1 MIEAAPSAAHSPR
14 QQIPGRRLT
23 PHGPQEENHPAA
35 GSRSQHLLSLC
46 PQPRSAGGDAPPLNP
61 SVVNVPIQRTQIAID
76 NAADAIDGGQGA
88 TAAGPLR
95 ASRRY
100 LIRSYNGAKYL
111 IANQPAPPVDDAK
124 VSSRKYV
131 KLARRFIR
139 ASRRGSSSRWISA
152 RASQEFAGPVFADAA
167 TAVFNVFSSQY
178 SAATASVGMLPDVT
192 GNLLNRVKTTTNTA
206 IVLRNRLVKIVAA
219 AAPPAPPEDAKVRAR
234 ASQEEEGEVTT
245 FDLVMPSVSVL
256 LGDEIQQMQATIQ
269 DTSVPAA
276 SKAVLTNALAADQQI
291 KTRVDTLWPPVAE
304 D

>member
-1 MIEAAPSAAHSPR
+1 MVLKKRTTMPLALAASIALA
-14 QQIPGRRLT
+14 L
-23 PHGPQEENHPAA
+23 PAA
-35 GSRSQHLLSLC
+35 AN
-46 PQPRSAGGDAPPLNP
+46 AGGDAPPVNP
-61 SVVNVPIQRTQIAID
+61 SIVNVPIMRTQTAID

-100 LIRSYNGAKYL
+100 LIRSYKGAKYL

-139 ASRRGSSSRWISA
+139 ASRRGSSSRWIRA

-167 TAVFNVFSSQY
+167 TAVFSVFGSQY
-178 SAATASVGMLPDVT
+178 SAATASVGMLPDVQ
-192 GNLLNRVKTTTNTA
+192 GNLLTRVKTSMNTA

-234 ASQEEEGEVTT
+234 ASQEEGEVTT
-245 FDLVMPSVSVL
+245 FDLVMPSVSDL
-256 LGDEIQQMQATIQ
+256 LADEIQQMQATTQ

-276 SKAVLTNALAADQQI
+276 SRAVLANALAADQQI
-291 KTRVDTLWPPVAE
+291 KLRVDTLWPPVV
-304 D
+304 DD

>member
-1 MIEAAPSAAHSPR
+1 MVLKKRTTLPLALAASIALA
-14 QQIPGRRLT
+14 L
-23 PHGPQEENHPAA
+23 PAA
-35 GSRSQHLLSLC
+35 AN
-46 PQPRSAGGDAPPLNP
+46 AGGDAPPLNP

-124 VSSRKYV
+124 VSYRKYV

-139 ASRRGSSSRWISA
+139 ASRRGSSSQWISA
-152 RASQEFAGPVFADAA
+152 RTSQFVGPVFADAA

-178 SAATASVGMLPDVT
+178 SAATASVGMLPDVK

-234 ASQEEEGEVTT
+234 ASQEEGEVTT

-291 KTRVDTLWPPVAE
+291 KTRVDTLWPPVV
-304 D
+304 DD

>member
-1 MIEAAPSAAHSPR
+1 MVLKKRTTLPLALAASIALA
-14 QQIPGRRLT
+14 L
-23 PHGPQEENHPAA
+23 PAA
-35 GSRSQHLLSLC
+35 AN
-46 PQPRSAGGDAPPLNP
+46 AGGDAPPVNP
-61 SVVNVPIQRTQIAID
+61 SIVNVPIMRTQTAID

-100 LIRSYNGAKYL
+100 LIRSYKGAKYL

-124 VSSRKYV
+124 ASATKYR

-139 ASRRGSSSRWISA
+139 ASRRGSSSAWIGA
-152 RASQEFAGPVFADAA
+152 QTSQFAGPVFADAA
-167 TAVFNVFSSQY
+167 TAVFSVFGSQY
-178 SAATASVGMLPDVT
+178 SAATASVGMLPDVQ
-192 GNLLNRVKTTTNTA
+192 GNLLTRVKTSMNTA

-234 ASQEEEGEVTT
+234 ASQEEEEVEVTT

-256 LGDEIQQMQATIQ
+256 LDDEIQQMQATIQ

-276 SKAVLTNALAADQQI
+276 SRAVLTNALAADQQI

>member
-1 MIEAAPSAAHSPR
+1 MVLKKRTTLPLALAVSIALA
-14 QQIPGRRLT
+14 L
-23 PHGPQEENHPAA
+23 PAA
-35 GSRSQHLLSLC
+35 AN
-46 PQPRSAGGDAPPLNP
+46 AGGDAPPLNP

-124 VSSRKYV
+124 VSSRKYI

-152 RASQEFAGPVFADAA
+152 RTSQFVGPVFADAA

-234 ASQEEEGEVTT
+234 ASQEEGEVTT

-291 KTRVDTLWPPVAE
+291 KLRVDTLWPPVV
-304 D
+304 DD